1 MRPIIT
7 NIDTAA
13 YKITKYLN
21 NLLTP
26 LSKSDYNILNTEDL
40 TRRLRNET
48 ISAVYKMIFIDVKNL
63 FTNVPLN
70 KTIDFILKKVYDEKK
85 IQTNKPKRVLKKLLC
100 LCTKHLDFNFNNNI
114 YIQCDGVAIGSPLG
128 HLLANTFM
136 TSLEEDLILILKL
149 CLCDKKRYV
158 DDTHSYVEPTKVE
171 FVLNK
176 LNNYHP
182 NINFTFELERNN
194 EINFLDV
201 LIKKVDTG
209 KCPSQTCTED
219 YIGKT
224 DRRIKG
230 KIIYHNKRDKN

>member
-40 TRRLRNET
+40 IKRLREET
-48 ISAVYKMIFIDVKNL
+48 ISAGYKMIFIDVKNL
-63 FTNVPLN
+63 VTNVPLN

-149 CLCDKKRYV
+149 CLCNKKRYV
-158 DDTHSYVEPTKVE
+158 MIRILM
-171 FVLNK
+171 LNQQK
-176 LNNYHP
+176 LNLY
-182 NINFTFELERNN
+182 
-194 EINFLDV
+194 
-201 LIKKVDTG
+201 
-209 KCPSQTCTED
+209 
-219 YIGKT
+219 
-224 DRRIKG
+224 
-230 KIIYHNKRDKN
+230 